1 MTIRNTAGAHRRR
14 RRGPGRA
21 FTLLEV
27 LIAVGALGL
36 IAVGISQVF
45 RATGE
50 TVKAGRRLSAMNT
63 YAALIETQLREDF
76 SRMTRDGFLLI
87 RNELV
92 DGGSPNGVQLY
103 EGQPGEQRRV
113 RRVDEIVFFATGDFV
128 SKRPPVHPSAP
139 PVRAQ
144 AARVY
149 IGHGLR
155 WHPRYL
161 RYYSPVRLQERLD
174 QSPGWVTGFGR
185 PHQSNATLRGANQFA
200 ADWILMRHH
209 TLLKRPEL
217 SDPPALVGPSV
228 PALNAPGKRRDSDFQ
243 IGLQP
248 AVRSVFRTFSAFL
261 GGVPT
266 PSTFAR
272 PSYPAPDYPDSRLRF
287 DCGVI
292 DIAATDLTEIRAF
305 LTAVTAV
312 NSGGTTYRLHPDTAS
327 PGEFG
332 RAFGSTDPSVH
343 NPTGWPTI
351 YNTSGGNEAVAIELI
366 QAWMKNALPVDSDSG
381 ADSGFGGRMRVEPEP
396 PNPLAYGPAY
406 SSDPLAREFLR
417 ADQLMLASSVFVPG
431 CSEFIVEWSFGDRY
445 GSPGGA
451 APPTPEMKDELI
463 WHGLTRRSARNGP
476 ATNPNDPRL
485 PIVAQPYDQNATPYE
500 LKYYRPDG
508 TIGKKLVREDLIH
521 DQDTLNGTGPGN
533 GRVAYSF
540 FGYTDPTFNEPLG
553 ANEPLTLPWPWPR
566 LIRITMSLVD
576 PSDPT
581 FEQTYQFVFEVPRD
595 PAEARN

>member
-1 MTIRNTAGAHRRR
+1 MTTRNPAGADRR
-14 RRGPGRA
+14 RRGLAGA

-63 YAALIETQLREDF
+63 YAALIEKQLREDF

-87 RNELV
+87 RNELTQ
-92 DGGSPNGVQLY
+92 GSVRDRGVLLY
-103 EGQPGEQRRV
+103 HGQPDEQRRH

-155 WHPRYL
+155 WHPRFD
-161 RYYSPVRLQERLD
+161 RYHAPVWLHERLD
-174 QSPGWVTGFGR
+174 ANPLPVFATSFGYA
-185 PHQSNATLRGANQFA
+185 HHSNPTLRGANEFA
-200 ADWILMRHH
+200 SDWILMRHH
-209 TLLKRPEL
+209 TLLKRPEYGDRAPL
-217 SDPPALVGPSV
+217 TAPSI
-228 PALNAPGKRRDSDFQ
+228 PGLNAPAKRRDSDFQ

-248 AVRSVFRTFSAFL
+248 AVRSIFRRFSEVFGQTVTTAR
-261 GGVPT
+261 
-266 PSTFAR
+266 FAR
-272 PSYPAPDYPDSRLRF
+272 PNYNGFPSGSKPRF

-305 LTAVTAV
+305 LTAVTGV
-312 NSGGTTYRLHPDTAS
+312 NSGGTNYRVFPTDSDRDIA
-327 PGEFG
+327 
-332 RAFGSTDPSVH
+332 RAFGQFDSND

-351 YNTSGGNEAVAIELI
+351 YNTYANEAQSIALI
-366 QAWMKNALPVDSDSG
+366 QEWMKNALPVDSDVG
-381 ADSGFGGRMRVEPEP
+381 TETRFGGRMRVELEP
-396 PNPLAYGPAY
+396 PNPMAYGTRFPT
-406 SSDPLAREFLR
+406 DPLAREFLR
-417 ADQLMLASSVFVPG
+417 ADQMMLTSSVFVPG

-445 GSPGGA
+445 GDPGAA
-451 APPTPEMKDELI
+451 APPIPQLKGELI
-463 WHGLTRRSARNGP
+463 WHGLERKSPRNGP
-476 ATNPNDPRL
+476 VTNPNDPRL
-485 PIVAQPYDQNATPYE
+485 VTIAQPYSEAATPY
-500 LKYYRPDG
+500 KQRYYRPDG
-508 TIGKKLVREDLIH
+508 TIGERVVREDLIH
-521 DQDTLNGTGPGN
+521 DDDTLDGTGPGG

-540 FGYTDPTFNEPLG
+540 FGYTDPTFHGNPA
-553 ANEPLTLPWPWPR
+553 ANEPLTVPWPWPR

-576 PSDPT
+576 PTDPT
-581 FEQTYQFVFEVPRD
+581 FEQTYQFIFELPQD
-595 PAEARN
+595 PAEARG